1 MFKNKLL
8 KKITSIAATLA
19 VSSVSFLSLSPALVV
34 PVSANTGAKL
44 ELTNTVDKAIADRGD
59 TLAYTIVLKN
69 TGSIATTFT
78 HLWINPLNLADYV
91 AGSSTYVFTPT
102 PNIVRNLTD
111 AWITDGVNFGTM
123 NSGETMTLHYQTKV
137 AANANPNDLIFSVSA
152 ADSDQTNKI
161 QAESETKMVFLSTA
175 LCANK
180 SADKSTVSVGDTVTF
195 TIKICNNSNINLT
208 DILVKDVINAP
219 FQYVPGSTVLYVGG
233 KILPVADSWLQ
244 TQLNI
249 GNLPAGTE
257 ASVVFKVTVVGP
269 LTDGQVL
276 KNVGHVSAKELDYG
290 LDCEV
295 FLKGKVLGIVT
306 PPTEKPKVP
315 ELPNTGPGEALLL
328 VSALAP
334 AGWLVKKFKSKIK

>member
-8 KKITSIAATLA
+8 KKMTSIAATLA
-19 VSSVSFLSLSPALVV
+19 VTAVSFLPLSSAIAA

-59 TLAYTIVLKN
+59 TLTYTLVLKN
-69 TGSIATTFT
+69 TGSTATTFT

-111 AWITDGVNFGTM
+111 TWITDGVNFGTM
-123 NSGETMTLHYQTKV
+123 NPGETMTLHYQTKV

-152 ADSDQTNKI
+152 ADSDQTDKI

-175 LCANK
+175 LCAHK

-195 TIKICNNSNINLT
+195 TIKVCNNSNINLT
-208 DILVKDVINAP
+208 DILVKDVVTTP

-233 KILPVADSWLQ
+233 KTLPVADTWLQ

-257 ASVVFKVTVVGP
+257 ATVVFNVTVVGP

-276 KNVGHVSAKELDYG
+276 KNVAHVSAAELNYG

-295 FLKGKVLGIVT
+295 TLQGKVLGIVI
-306 PPTEKPKVP
+306 PPTEKPKTP
-315 ELPNTGPGEALLL
+315 ELPNTGPGDVLLL
-328 VSALAP
+328 GSLIAP
-334 AGWLVKKFKSKIK
+334 AGWLLKKFKSKI